1 MSYIGSTISRLAL
14 FASILPVFATG
25 CATSAEEMDEVA
37 DGSSEVGLRGRF
49 DLFSAADGQIYF
61 NLESGNGDVLLS
73 SEGYTDRAGALNGLL
88 SVLDNGGIESRYSI
102 DAGPDGEYT
111 INLKA
116 GNGQVIASSAAY
128 PIYSHAA
135 RGVAASIEAV
145 STYLEHWDSLTG
157 ARFEVF
163 EGADARFYFR
173 LYGKNG
179 AQVLRSQGYSDEA
192 NALNGAFLVAEYGV
206 SPAAYKITQ
215 TTTGWY
221 FNLVAPNNR
230 VIATSEIYSS
240 KYNAERA
247 RDAIIALLPAVELL

>member
-1 MSYIGSTISRLAL
+1 MSYIGSTLSRFSLIAL
-14 FASILPVFATG
+14 LLPVFAAG
-25 CATSAEEMDEVA
+25 CAATADEATDVGG
-37 DGSSEVGLRGRF
+37 DSSEVGLRGRF
-49 DLFSAADGQIYF
+49 DLVAAADGQVYF
-61 NLESGNGDVLLS
+61 NLESGNGDILLY
-73 SEGYTDRAGALNGLL
+73 SEGYGDRAGALNGLL
-88 SVLDNGGIESRYSI
+88 SVLDNGGLASRYSI
-102 DAGPDGEYT
+102 DTGIDGEYVV
-111 INLKA
+111 NLKA

-145 STYLEHWDSLTG
+145 ATYLEHWDSLTG

-163 EGADARFYFR
+163 EGADSRFYFR
-173 LYGKNG
+173 LYSGNG

-206 SPAAYKITQ
+206 SPAAYKVTQ
-215 TTTGWY
+215 TSTGWY

-247 RDAIIALLPAVELL
+247 RDSIIALLPAVELL